1 MFGDA
6 ERNSGLP
13 LNCVLRTRRCGPTL
27 GTLVTGS
34 LRLEADPSLLLLSLG
49 CCEPQ
54 TSFPP
59 DRRAEAG
66 PGPRR
71 SRSSCLPVTLD
82 SLLSLAPGAPGWLR
96 LPGFHPGA
104 DAEQRT
110 RPARVQGMNPPAV
123 LHAGTGCP
131 AGEKRVRARIYGHP
145 GAGQLARPSLYDG
158 QLWGEPNWGLLV
170 PVRESF
176 SLDAPVSVSK
186 STLGPRKQQREA
198 GAGSH

>member
-110 RPARVQGMNPPAV
+110 RPARVQGMNPRRCCTQGPAV
-123 LHAGTGCP
+123 RL
-131 AGEKRVRARIYGHP
+131 ERRAC
-145 GAGQLARPSLYDG
+145 ARG
-158 QLWGEPNWGLLV
+158 FTAIQG
-170 PVRESF
+170 
-176 SLDAPVSVSK
+176 PVSLPAPRFMTVS
-186 STLGPRKQQREA
+186 SGVSRI
-198 GAGSH
+198 GVC